1 MQMNPMQMGQMLQS
15 LRNNPLSFLQS
26 RGINIPQNM
35 NDPQQIVQYLVN
47 SGRFNQN
54 QINQAMNMANMFK

>member
-15 LRNNPLSFLQS
+15 LKNNPLSFLQS

-54 QINQAMNMANMFK
+54 QINQAMQMANMFK

>member
-1 MQMNPMQMGQMLQS
+1 MNLQMMMQLLPSLKSNPAQ
-15 LRNNPLSFLQS
+15 FLQS

-35 NDPQQIVQYLVN
+35 NDPQQILQYLVN
-47 SGRFNQN
+47 SGRFNQS

>member
-1 MQMNPMQMGQMLQS
+1 MNPQMMMQLLPS
-15 LRNNPLSFLQS
+15 LKSNPAAFLQS